1 MLITIS
7 GGVYP
12 MSGAEL
18 PMRPSYDPQSL
29 LNAQPVM
36 VAVIDPASYTIQFQ
50 NETGLQRLGDISGRS
65 CYEAIAGCP
74 APCAFCKMPQALS
87 TGEVTVNEVC
97 LPNKQHLL
105 VQWSKA
111 VTHDGRTHIIE
122 TITDI
127 TAHKRLEEAAQKA
140 EKMEALSRLA
150 GGMAH
155 DINNLLTVILC
166 ASEHITHGMESSA
179 SAVDPV
185 RQIQGA
191 VDRAA
196 ELTRRLVAF
205 SHHQMVQPCQL
216 DLNMILHELDPQI
229 RSLTGTGISLQMSL
243 DAKPAPVLVDRQQI
257 EHVMTV
263 LVSNAR
269 DAMPNGGCLTLST
282 TVEAVTEDIAREQAV
297 KPGLYVHLTVRDTG
311 CGIAP
316 EVQAHLF
323 EPFFIR
329 KGEET
334 GRGLGLASVYGMV
347 RQSGG
352 FIMVESEDHAGTQ
365 FTVALP
371 RSELVHPWVRP
382 SSTPVSAGGETILLV
397 EDDDDVRMA
406 VSDMLKIAGYTVEEA
421 SDGMEALQR
430 LQTMTSPPNL
440 VLTDVMMPRM
450 TGPQLAKQIYA
461 MMPAVPILYMSGY
474 ADRILEPVG
483 DRMLAFIR
491 KPFTS
496 KELTRKVSESLN
508 A

>member
-1 MLITIS
+1 MGT
-7 GGVYP
+7 
-12 MSGAEL
+12 EL

-50 NETGLQRLGDISGRS
+50 NETGLQRLGDLSGQT
-65 CYEAIAGCP
+65 CYEAIARCP
-74 APCAFCKMPQALS
+74 APCAFCKMPEALS

-111 VTHDGRTHIIE
+111 ATHDGRTHIIE
-122 TITDI
+122 TITDV
-127 TAHKRLEEAAQKA
+127 TEHKRLEEAVQKA

-166 ASEHITHGMESSA
+166 ASEHVAHVMKRSK
-179 SAVDPV
+179 SAVAPV

-216 DLNMILHELDPQI
+216 DLNVVLNELDPRI
-229 RSLTGTGISLQMSL
+229 RSLAGDAITLQTAL

-257 EHVMTV
+257 EHIITV

-269 DAMPNGGCLTLST
+269 DAMPHGGSLILST
-282 TVEAVTEDIAREQAV
+282 SVEAVTEHTAREQAV

-316 EVQAHLF
+316 EIQAHLF

-329 KGEET
+329 KGKET

-347 RQSGG
+347 RQNGG
-352 FIMVESEDHAGTQ
+352 FIIVASECHAGAQ

-371 RSELVHPWVRP
+371 RSEVVQSWVP
-382 SSTPVSAGGETILLV
+382 PFSTPVSARGETILLV
-397 EDDDDVRMA
+397 EDDEDVRMA
-406 VSDMLKIAGYTVEEA
+406 VSDMLKIAGYRVEEA
-421 SDGMEALQR
+421 SDGVEALQR
-430 LQTMTSPPNL
+430 LQAMASPPSL

-450 TGPQLAKQIYA
+450 TGPQLARQMYA
-461 MMPAVPILYMSGY
+461 LMPAVPILYMSGY
-474 ADRILEPVG
+474 TDRILEPVG
-483 DRMLAFIR
+483 DRALAFIR

-496 KELTRKVSESLN
+496 KELTRKVSETLN
-508 A
+508 V

>member
-1 MLITIS
+1 MI
-7 GGVYP
+7 
-12 MSGAEL
+12 
-18 PMRPSYDPQSL
+18 
-29 LNAQPVM
+29 
-36 VAVIDPASYTIQFQ
+36 
-50 NETGLQRLGDISGRS
+50 
-65 CYEAIAGCP
+65 
-74 APCAFCKMPQALS
+74 
-87 TGEVTVNEVC
+87 
-97 LPNKQHLL
+97 
-105 VQWSKA
+105 
-111 VTHDGRTHIIE
+111 
-122 TITDI
+122 
-127 TAHKRLEEAAQKA
+127 LEE
-140 EKMEALSRLA
+140 
-150 GGMAH
+150 
-155 DINNLLTVILC
+155 
-166 ASEHITHGMESSA
+166 
-179 SAVDPV
+179 
-185 RQIQGA
+185 
-191 VDRAA
+191 
-196 ELTRRLVAF
+196 
-205 SHHQMVQPCQL
+205 
-216 DLNMILHELDPQI
+216 LNPHI
-229 RSLTGTGISLQMSL
+229 RSLTGTGISLQMTL

-323 EPFFIR
+323 EPFFTR

-347 RQSGG
+347 RQNGG
-352 FIMVESEDHAGTQ
+352 FIMVASEAHAGTQ

-371 RSELVHPWVRP
+371 RSELVQPWVPP
-382 SSTPVSAGGETILLV
+382 SRAPVSAGGETILLV
-397 EDDDDVRMA
+397 EDDEDVRMA

>member
-1 MLITIS
+1 
-7 GGVYP
+7 
-12 MSGAEL
+12 MSGSEL

-50 NETGLQRLGDISGRS
+50 NETGLQRLGNLSGRS

-74 APCAFCKMPQALS
+74 APCAFCKMPEALS

-97 LPNKQHLL
+97 LPSKQYLL

-111 VTHDGRTHIIE
+111 ATHDGRTHIIE
-122 TITDI
+122 TITDV
-127 TAHKRLEEAAQKA
+127 TAQKRLEEAAHKA

-166 ASEHITHGMESSA
+166 ASEHMAHGT
-179 SAVDPV
+179 VDSKSKVNPV
-185 RQIQGA
+185 RQIHGA
-191 VDRAA
+191 VNRAA

-216 DLNMILHELDPQI
+216 DLNVVLNELHPQI
-229 RSLTGTGISLQMSL
+229 SSLAGKGIALQL
-243 DAKPAPVLVDRQQI
+243 ALEAKPATVLVDRQQI
-257 EHVMTV
+257 EHILTV

-269 DAMPNGGCLTLST
+269 DAMPNGGCLSLST
-282 TVEAVTEDIAREQAV
+282 VADAVTKEIATDHNV
-297 KPGLYVHLTVRDTG
+297 KAGPYVYLIVRDTG
-311 CGIAP
+311 CGIAS

-323 EPFFIR
+323 EPFFLR

-347 RQSGG
+347 RQNGG
-352 FIMVESEDHAGTQ
+352 FIMVGSEPNLGTQ

-371 RSELVHPWVRP
+371 RSDIFESWAPPPHKPL
-382 SSTPVSAGGETILLV
+382 STGGETILLV
-397 EDDDDVRMA
+397 EDDEDVRMA
-406 VSDMLKIAGYTVEEA
+406 VSDMLTMAGYKVEEA
-421 SDGMEALQR
+421 GDGMEALECLR
-430 LQTMTSPPNL
+430 TMTTPPSL

-450 TGPQLAKQIYA
+450 TGPQLAKQISA
-461 MMPAVPILYMSGY
+461 MMPSVHILYMSGY

-483 DRMLAFIR
+483 GRLAFIR
-491 KPFTS
+491 KPFTA
-496 KELTRKVSESLN
+496 KELTRKILETMKV
-508 A
+508 

>member
-1 MLITIS
+1 MAGS
-7 GGVYP
+7 
-12 MSGAEL
+12 EL

-50 NETGLQRLGDISGRS
+50 NETGLQRLGDLAGRS

-87 TGEVTVNEVC
+87 TGDVTVNEVC

-105 VQWSKA
+105 VQWTKA
-111 VTHDGRTHIIE
+111 VTNDGRTHIIE
-122 TITDI
+122 TITDV
-127 TAHKRLEEAAQKA
+127 TAHKRLEAAAHKA

-166 ASEHITHGMESSA
+166 ASEHIAHGSGSSR

-185 RQIQGA
+185 RQIHGA

-205 SHHQMVQPCQL
+205 SHHQMVEPCQL
-216 DLNMILHELDPQI
+216 DLNVVLDELQPQI
-229 RSLTGTGISLQMSL
+229 RALAGKAISLETAC

-257 EHVMTV
+257 EHIVTV
-263 LVSNAR
+263 LVTNAR
-269 DAMPNGGCLTLST
+269 DAMPNGGSLTVST
-282 TVEAVTEDIAREQAV
+282 TAETVNEDMAREHAV
-297 KPGLYVHLTVRDTG
+297 KAGAYVRLIVEDTG

-323 EPFFIR
+323 EPFFVR

-347 RQSGG
+347 RQNGG
-352 FIMVESEDHAGTQ
+352 FITVATEQNAGTQ

-371 RSELVHPWVRP
+371 RSEQVQSWVP
-382 SSTPVSAGGETILLV
+382 SSAGPAPARGETVLLV
-397 EDDDDVRMA
+397 EDDEDVRLA
-406 VSDMLKIAGYTVEEA
+406 VRDMLSVAGYAVQEA
-421 SDGMEALQR
+421 CDGMDALER
-430 LQTMTSPPNL
+430 LRTMTSPPSL

-461 MMPAVPILYMSGY
+461 MMPEVQVLYMSGY
-474 ADRILEPVG
+474 SDRILEPVG
-483 DRMLAFIR
+483 GRVLAFIR
-491 KPFTS
+491 KPFTA
-496 KELTRKVSESLN
+496 KELTRKVSESMK

>member
-1 MLITIS
+1 MAGS
-7 GGVYP
+7 
-12 MSGAEL
+12 EL

-50 NETGLQRLGDISGRS
+50 NETGLQRLGDLSGRR
-65 CYEAIAGCP
+65 CYEAIAGCS
-74 APCAFCKMPQALS
+74 APCVFCKMPQALS

-111 VTHDGRTHIIE
+111 VTDDGRTHVIE
-122 TITDI
+122 TITDV
-127 TAHKRLEEAAQKA
+127 TAHKRLEEAARKA

-166 ASEHITHGMESSA
+166 ASEHIARGKKRPSSP
-179 SAVDPV
+179 VDSV
-185 RQIQGA
+185 RQINGA
-191 VDRAA
+191 VGRAA

-216 DLNMILHELDPQI
+216 DLNVVLNELDPQI
-229 RSLTGTGISLQMSL
+229 RSMAGKGVSLQMVL
-243 DAKPAPVLVDRQQI
+243 DVKPAPVLVDRQQI
-257 EHVMTV
+257 EHILRV
-263 LVSNAR
+263 LVSNAC
-269 DAMPNGGCLTLST
+269 DAMPNGGCLALST
-282 TVEAVTEDIAREQAV
+282 MSADVKEETAREQAV
-297 KPGLYVHLTVRDTG
+297 KPGPFVHLVIRDTG

-323 EPFFIR
+323 EPFFVR

-347 RQSGG
+347 RQNGG
-352 FIMVESEDHAGTQ
+352 FITVASERNAGTQ
-365 FTVALP
+365 ITVAFP
-371 RSELVHPWVRP
+371 RSELAEPWVPP
-382 SSTPVSAGGETILLV
+382 SSIPASAGGGTILLV
-397 EDDDDVRMA
+397 EDDEDVRMA
-406 VSDMLKIAGYTVEEA
+406 VSDMLTIAGYTVQEA
-421 SDGMEALQR
+421 CDGMEALQR
-430 LQTMTSPPNL
+430 LQTMTSPPSL

-450 TGPQLAKQIYA
+450 TGPQLAKQIYTL
-461 MMPAVPILYMSGY
+461 MPDVRILYMSGY
-474 ADRILEPVG
+474 TDRILEPVG
-483 DRMLAFIR
+483 DRKLAFIR

-496 KELTRKVSESLN
+496 KELTCKVSESMK

>member
-1 MLITIS
+1 
-7 GGVYP
+7 
-12 MSGAEL
+12 MSGSEL
-18 PMRPSYDPQSL
+18 PMLPSYDAQSL

-36 VAVIDPASYTIQFQ
+36 VAVIDPATYAIQFQ
-50 NETGLQRLGDISGRS
+50 NETGLQKLGDLSGRS

-111 VTHDGRTHIIE
+111 ATHDGRTHIIE
-122 TITDI
+122 TITDV
-127 TAHKRLEEAAQKA
+127 TEHKRLEEAAQKA

-166 ASEHITHGMESSA
+166 ASEHIAHGLKSST
-179 SAVDPV
+179 STVDPV
-185 RQIQGA
+185 GQIQGA

-216 DLNMILHELDPQI
+216 DLNVALDELNPQI
-229 RSLTGTGISLQMSL
+229 RSLVRKGVSLQMAL
-243 DAKPAPVLVDRQQI
+243 DSKPAPVLVDRQQI
-257 EHVMTV
+257 EHIVTV

-282 TVEAVTEDIAREQAV
+282 SAATVQEELAREHAV
-297 KPGLYVHLTVRDTG
+297 KPGPYVHLIVRDTG

-334 GRGLGLASVYGMV
+334 GRGLGLPSVYGMV
-347 RQSGG
+347 RQNGG
-352 FIMVESEDHAGTQ
+352 FITVKSDRNAGTE

-371 RSELVHPWVRP
+371 RSELVQQAWVPP
-382 SSTPVSAGGETILLV
+382 SAVSVSGGGETILLV
-397 EDDDDVRMA
+397 EDDEDVRMA
-406 VSDMLKIAGYTVEEA
+406 VSDMLKIAGYTVQEA
-421 SDGMEALQR
+421 CDGMDALQR
-430 LQTMTSPPNL
+430 LETMASPPSL

-450 TGPQLAKQIYA
+450 TGPQLAKQIYSI
-461 MMPAVPILYMSGY
+461 MPAVSILYMSGY
-474 ADRILEPVG
+474 TDRILEPVG
-483 DRMLAFIR
+483 DRPLAFIR
-491 KPFTS
+491 KPFTA
-496 KELTRKVSESLN
+496 KELTRKVSESMK